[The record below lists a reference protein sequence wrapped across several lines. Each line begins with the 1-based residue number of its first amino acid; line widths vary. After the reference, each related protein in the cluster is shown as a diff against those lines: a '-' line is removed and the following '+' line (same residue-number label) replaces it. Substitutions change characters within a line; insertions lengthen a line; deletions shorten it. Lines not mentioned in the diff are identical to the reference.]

1 VGDGSTKTFVLNEL
15 VHEQD
20 ILVKEGTTTV
30 FTGSGVTSDNVS
42 SPTYLTA
49 DGTLRSTDHE
59 LGITLSHDTVT
70 LKTTVTFTK
79 EPPADGTIIRVER
92 ANDKY
97 LKFRNEGI

>member
-1 VGDGSTKTFVLNEL
+1 MLFRSVLNEL
-15 VHEQD
+15 VHEED
-20 ILVKEGTTTV
+20 IVVKEDSTIIYVGQ
-30 FTGSGVTSDNVS
+30 GVTTDNVS

-59 LGITLSHDTVT
+59 LGITLSHNTIT
-70 LKTTVTFTK
+70 NKTTVTFTK
-79 EPPADGTIIRVER
+79 QAPSSGTIIRVER

>member
-1 VGDGSTKTFVLNEL
+1 MLNEI

-30 FTGSGVTSDNVS
+30 FVGSGVTADNIS

-49 DGTLRSTDHE
+49 DGTISSTDHE
-59 LGITLSHDTVT
+59 LGITLSHNTTT

-79 EPPADGTIIRVER
+79 EAPADGTIIRVER